1 MGRHDVKSS
10 RPSTNSAQIPAIRP
24 DGSQP
29 LERLR
34 GAAASVWRSFGVTG
48 SLRKGGE
55 IFVMSIANLPDHSR
69 GCRRGDTGAR
79 AANPAR
85 NHARLHSAAP
95 RPPHTGNRW
104 VQIAH
109 AGQIGGHCPLIQLD
123 GGDCGQFHG
132 ACSRWTIPGSVTAVV
147 RAFGSGRPSS
157 VRRKRLCVARRIWVK
172 SAPPAPRLAM
182 TIASQPGAVG
192 QFRTA
197 SRMRR
202 LVWFRTTAL
211 PTRLP
216 ATMQK
221 RLRSMPL
228 GQQAHHQ

>member
-1 MGRHDVKSS
+1 MSCQSLIYR
-10 RPSTNSAQIPAIRP
+10 II
-24 DGSQP
+24 
-29 LERLR
+29 
-34 GAAASVWRSFGVTG
+34 AAAAAGATPEHALQTQPRTTHD
-48 SLRKGGE
+48 
-55 IFVMSIANLPDHSR
+55 SIALHR
-69 GCRRGDTGAR
+69 VRRILGTGGFK
-79 AANPAR
+79 
-85 NHARLHSAAP
+85 S
-95 RPPHTGNRW
+95 
-104 VQIAH
+104 AH

-228 GQQAHHQ
+228 GSKRITSRSLATLRPVRWTSPIRLSPVRRWRRCI